1 MSALTTTT
9 LPTMTSREIAEL
21 TGKEHKHILR
31 DARAMLDQL
40 GLSEQGYAQNW
51 TDPQNG
57 QTYPM
62 LALPKDLTI
71 TLVAGY
77 SVVMRHRIVT
87 RWQELEEQA
96 RNPIASLS
104 RIDLLKLALDSEEK
118 RLQLEQKV
126 ETMQITVAAHE
137 RLAKADG
144 SVCITNAAKDLQMRP
159 KDLFAWMTANQWIY
173 RRPGGSGWLAYQS
186 RIQVGYL
193 EHKVTTVSRG
203 DGSEKVVEQVL
214 VTSKGLA
221 RLAER
226 LSEHPSERKAQPVG
240 AADT

>member
-1 MSALTTTT
+1 MSALTTTAQ
-9 LPTMTSREIAEL
+9 PTMTSAEIATL
-21 TGKEHKHILR
+21 VDSRHDSVK
-31 DARAMLDQL
+31 RAI
-40 GLSEQGYAQNW
+40 ER
-51 TDPQNG
+51 
-57 QTYPM
+57 
-62 LALPKDLTI
+62 LAEKGAI
-71 TLVAGY
+71 TLPPTVEVSNDGPGPKTIAVYLIGKRDSYVIVAQL
-77 SVVMRHRIVT
+77 SPEFTARLVD

-96 RNPIASLS
+96 RNPITSLS

-226 LSEHPSERKAQPVG
+226 LSERLSERKAQPVS